1 MTTFVKSTITAAV
14 AALLLTCGN
23 FGADARRAHR
33 HIHPVPCRTVI
44 ISAVPPVTVRVHN
57 HFNREERLQ
66 EKHIVTTIKTDP
78 GRGFRMLMGR
88 YEEPVYWHIRRKA
101 ARSKPG
107 STESPRTRRCGYW
120 NAAVRNWYRWTPQA
134 PEPVPC
140 RRTNMW
146 TTATWKPSSSRRRY
160 TLSPPAS
167 S

>member
-66 EKHIVTTIKTDP
+66 MALVYL
-78 GRGFRMLMGR
+78 RGHDYLTVGR
-88 YEEPVYWHIRRKA
+88 YARMTGLERKIA
-101 ARSKPG
+101 KAGLEAFAHERHNPL
-107 STESPRTRRCGYW
+107 C
-120 NAAVRNWYRWTPQA
+120 AVQKN
-134 PEPVPC
+134 
-140 RRTNMW
+140 
-146 TTATWKPSSSRRRY
+146 SRRVYVLR
-160 TLSPPAS
+160 TM
-167 S
+167 